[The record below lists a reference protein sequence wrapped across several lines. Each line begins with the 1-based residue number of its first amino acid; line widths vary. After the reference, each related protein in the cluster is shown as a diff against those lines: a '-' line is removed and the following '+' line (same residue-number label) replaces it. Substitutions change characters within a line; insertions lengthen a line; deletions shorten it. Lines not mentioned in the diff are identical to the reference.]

1 MRKSLLV
8 LLLWAPF
15 ATALL
20 PPPGQRLDQP
30 TQQAIQR
37 FLLHNRILDSPQDLD
52 NAPYIVAR
60 EGRARAG
67 RQWRACARQ
76 GRPGPGPAKLWDLSP
91 RQGSTPTPKRGELLG
106 INADDIGTA
115 RFVMAGDLST
125 LAVQRVTQEVRPGDR
140 LLRAAAAHGLA
151 AGTCAKSAPFI
162 EGNIIDIPKGVTQ
175 IGVLDA
181 VTLNK
186 GRRDGSGRGP
196 IADRDQN
203 RRHRPRPL
211 TGAPTKLPDERAGT
225 LLVFRTYEKLS
236 YGLVLSASRPLAV
249 MDRFETAASNAI
261 NSLLNKLPTEL
272 STACSGQ
279 G

>member
-20 PPPGQRLDQP
+20 PQPVQRLDQP

-37 FLLHNRILDSPQDLD
+37 FLLHNRILDSPLELD
-52 NAPYIVAR
+52 NAPYVVA
-60 EGRARAG
+60 ADAG
-67 RQWRACARQ
+67 RVLGANGERVHARGNLDPSQ
-76 GRPGPGPAKLWDLSP
+76 PHYGIFR
-91 RQGSTPTPKRGELLG
+91 RGKVYTDPHTQELLG

-115 RFVMAGDLST
+115 RFVTAGDLTT

-140 LLRAAAAHGLA
+140 LLRAQSPVDPATLA
-151 AGTCAKSAPFI
+151 VTSVAPFI
-162 EGNIIDIPKGVTQ
+162 EGHIIDIPKGVTQ

-186 GRRDGSGRGP
+186 GRRDGVVEGQLLSVIKTG
-196 IADRDQN
+196 ATVRDS
-203 RRHRPRPL
+203 L
-211 TGAPTKLPDERAGT
+211 TGTPTQLPDEHAGT

-236 YGLVLSASRPLAV
+236 YGLVLKASRPLAV
-249 MDRFETAASNAI
+249 MDRFETAHQ
-261 NSLLNKLPTEL
+261 T
-272 STACSGQ
+272 Q
-279 G
+279 